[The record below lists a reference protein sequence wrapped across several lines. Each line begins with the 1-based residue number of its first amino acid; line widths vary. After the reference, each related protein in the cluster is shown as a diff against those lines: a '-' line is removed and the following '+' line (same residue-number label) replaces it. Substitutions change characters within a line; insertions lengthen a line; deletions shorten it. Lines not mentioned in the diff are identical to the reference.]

1 MSKRFDR
8 ANSQLQ
14 KNIALIL
21 QNKMNDPRISPF
33 VYVSEVN
40 VTPDFQYC
48 KVKIA
53 LDSDDQKELEETIKV
68 LQKSEGFIKRE
79 LADMVDMPHMPK
91 LQFEID
97 KGTQASI
104 RVNEILKTLYIP
116 KEEGEG
122 DDE

>member
-1 MSKRFDR
+1 MSNRFER

-14 KNIALIL
+14 KQIALIL
-21 QNKMNDPRISPF
+21 QNKMNDPRLPPF
-33 VYVSEVN
+33 IYVSEVS

-53 LDSDDQKELEETIKV
+53 LDNDDENELKKTIQI

-79 LADMVDMPHMPK
+79 LAKVVDMPHMPK

-97 KGTQASI
+97 KGTSASI
-104 RVNEILKTLYIP
+104 RINEILQKLNIP
-116 KEEGEG
+116 KGE
-122 DDE
+122 DDEGN

>member
-1 MSKRFDR
+1 MSNRFER

-14 KNIALIL
+14 KQIALIL
-21 QNKMNDPRISPF
+21 QNKMNDPRLSPF
-33 VYVSEVN
+33 IYVSQVN

-53 LDSDDQKELEETIKV
+53 LDNDDEYELKKTIQI

-79 LADMVDMPHMPK
+79 LAKVTRLPYVPK

-97 KGTQASI
+97 KGTSASI
-104 RVNEILKTLYIP
+104 RINEILQTLNIP
-116 KEEGEG
+116 KGE
-122 DDE
+122 DDEGN

>member
-1 MSKRFDR
+1 MSNRFER

-14 KNIALIL
+14 KQIALIL
-21 QNKMNDPRISPF
+21 QNKMNDPRLSPF
-33 VYVSEVN
+33 IYVSQVN

-53 LDSDDQKELEETIKV
+53 LDNEDEYELKKTIQI

-79 LADMVDMPHMPK
+79 LAKVTRLPHVPK

-97 KGTQASI
+97 KGTSASI
-104 RVNEILKTLYIP
+104 RINEILQTLNIP
-116 KEEGEG
+116 KGE
-122 DDE
+122 DDEGN

>member
-14 KNIALIL
+14 KNLSLII

-48 KVKIA
+48 KLKIA
-53 LDSDDQKELEETIKV
+53 LDSEEQKELEETIKV

-79 LADMVDMPHMPK
+79 LANMVDMPYMPK

-97 KGTQASI
+97 KGRQASI
-104 RVNEILKTLYIP
+104 RVNEILKTLNIP
-116 KEEGEG
+116 KEES
-122 DDE
+122 DDEE

>member
-1 MSKRFDR
+1 MSNRFER

-14 KNIALIL
+14 KQIALIL
-21 QNKMNDPRISPF
+21 QNKMNDPRLSPF
-33 VYVSEVN
+33 IYVSQVN

-53 LDSDDQKELEETIKV
+53 LDNDDEYELKKTIQI

-79 LADMVDMPHMPK
+79 LAKVTRLPHIPK

-97 KGTQASI
+97 KGTSASI
-104 RVNEILKTLYIP
+104 RINEILQTLNIP
-116 KEEGEG
+116 KGE
-122 DDE
+122 DDEGN

>member
-14 KNIALIL
+14 KNLSLII

-53 LDSDDQKELEETIKV
+53 LDSEEQKELEETIKV

-79 LADMVDMPHMPK
+79 LANMVDMPYMPK

-97 KGTQASI
+97 KGRQASI
-104 RVNEILKTLYIP
+104 RVNEILKTLNIP
-116 KEEGEG
+116 KEES
-122 DDE
+122 DDEE

>member
-14 KNIALIL
+14 KNLSLII

-79 LADMVDMPHMPK
+79 LANMVDMPYMPK

-97 KGTQASI
+97 KGRQASI
-104 RVNEILKTLYIP
+104 RVNEILKTLNIP
-116 KEEGEG
+116 KEES
-122 DDE
+122 DDEE

>member
-1 MSKRFDR
+1 MSNRFER

-14 KNIALIL
+14 KQIALIL
-21 QNKMNDPRISPF
+21 QNKMNDPRLSPF
-33 VYVSEVN
+33 IYVSQVN

-53 LDSDDQKELEETIKV
+53 LDNDYEYELKKTIQI

-79 LADMVDMPHMPK
+79 LAKVTRLPHVPK

-97 KGTQASI
+97 KGTSASI
-104 RVNEILKTLYIP
+104 RINEILQTLNIP
-116 KEEGEG
+116 KGE
-122 DDE
+122 DDEGN

>member
-1 MSKRFDR
+1 MSNRFER

-14 KNIALIL
+14 KQIALIL
-21 QNKMNDPRISPF
+21 QNKMNDPRLSPF
-33 VYVSEVN
+33 IYVSQVN

-53 LDSDDQKELEETIKV
+53 LDNDDEYELKKTIQI

-79 LADMVDMPHMPK
+79 LAKVTRLPHVPK

-97 KGTQASI
+97 KGTSASI
-104 RVNEILKTLYIP
+104 RINEILQTLNIP
-116 KEEGEG
+116 KGE
-122 DDE
+122 DDEGN

>member
-1 MSKRFDR
+1 MSNRFER

-14 KNIALIL
+14 KQIALIL
-21 QNKMNDPRISPF
+21 QNKMNDPRLSPF
-33 VYVSEVN
+33 IYVSSVN

-53 LDSDDQKELEETIKV
+53 LDDDDESELKKTIEI

-79 LADMVDMPHMPK
+79 LAKAVNMPHMPK

-97 KGTQASI
+97 KGTSASI
-104 RVNEILKTLYIP
+104 RINQILQTLNIP
-116 KEEGEG
+116 KGE
-122 DDE
+122 DDEGN

>member
-1 MSKRFDR
+1 MSNRFER

-14 KNIALIL
+14 KQIALIL
-21 QNKMNDPRISPF
+21 QNKMNDPRLSPF
-33 VYVSEVN
+33 IYVSQVN

-53 LDSDDQKELEETIKV
+53 LDNDDEYELKKTIQI

-79 LADMVDMPHMPK
+79 LAKVTRLPHVPK

-97 KGTQASI
+97 KGTSASI
-104 RVNEILKTLYIP
+104 RINEILQTLNIP
-116 KEEGEG
+116 KGEADEGN
-122 DDE
+122 

>member
-1 MSKRFDR
+1 MSNRFER

-14 KNIALIL
+14 KQIALIL
-21 QNKMNDPRISPF
+21 QNKMNDPRLSPF
-33 VYVSEVN
+33 IYVSQVN

-53 LDSDDQKELEETIKV
+53 LDNDDEYELKKTIQI

-79 LADMVDMPHMPK
+79 LAKVTRMPHVPK

-97 KGTQASI
+97 KGTSASI
-104 RVNEILKTLYIP
+104 RINEILQTLNIP
-116 KEEGEG
+116 KGE
-122 DDE
+122 DDEGN